1 MGPRSR
7 NRGFNRLSKALQSD
21 REKIK
26 HNKSLKNKVRDVQRL
41 LKKSDLPATVR
52 VVQER
57 MLDVLKET
65 IKDKAKEDKQKKIEK
80 RSKKVIFFE
89 KKKIFRKYKSCLKEL
104 NETENSETRNSLLKE
119 LEEIKQQWNYVY
131 HFPGNTKYISLFP
144 LTSHTNADIVAK
156 QEKIQ
161 KTIAKKVAGGELED
175 ASSTIWKMGKASQ
188 KVTKEKPKLVLS
200 DEESGRV
207 DSKGDG
213 EDGEKCFPFAINRAY
228 HVRSRA
234 PLIMGPKYLGR
245 VESDDRLDNTT
256 YMFILCNSQW
266 EKFGVIRNNLFVQV
280 FNYFYCLSC
289 LIESGDQEPPPILD
303 PREDDFFMDS
313 SPSPGIIGS
322 GVMVVSALTPVLS
335 IF

>member
-213 EDGEKCFPFAINRAY
+213 ED
-228 HVRSRA
+228 
-234 PLIMGPKYLGR
+234 
-245 VESDDRLDNTT
+245 
-256 YMFILCNSQW
+256 
-266 EKFGVIRNNLFVQV
+266 
-280 FNYFYCLSC
+280 
-289 LIESGDQEPPPILD
+289 ESGDQEPPPILD

-313 SPSPGIIGS
+313 SPSPGVNEWNI
-322 GVMVVSALTPVLS
+322 LS
-335 IF
+335 Q